1 MHIVPIFNSSG
12 NVASEIEIDD
22 ELEYVSGRVYKGKN
36 HYYKG
41 VGISY
46 KFHHLPADKITSEYL
61 FHRDCNIFYLGMQ
74 VSKYVFESKTGIF
87 QERYQPFFPDF
98 IGTCSGKEGTIVLN
112 SETFKLSSVQ
122 VHDIVQYDK
131 ENDQAY
137 YILDYK
143 CERKRYLKDNGNPQ
157 KLFQLLKHMI
167 ENDWN
172 FLWDK
177 NSVGDITPSG
187 EVSDVADLFVSDTLE
202 HKFGTIYSLLYSMGK
217 TSFKKYQELI
227 LFCNLIHLDE
237 TDYVFNAIKLLEKFG
252 VSTNIIT
259 PFENNVANYQHAV
272 LNFLITGKNCAYCS
286 CDLYKSNGEAVRD
299 VYIRN
304 TTKLFSISPSSNG

>member
-1 MHIVPIFNSSG
+1 MHIVPIFNSNG
-12 NVASEIEIDD
+12 NIVSEIEINDN
-22 ELEYVSGRVYKGKN
+22 LEFVNGRVYKGKD

-46 KFHHLPADKITSEYL
+46 KSHHLHTDKISSEYYV
-61 FHRDCNIFYLGMQ
+61 HRDSNVFYLGML
-74 VSKYVFESKTGIF
+74 VTKYVFENKTGIF
-87 QERYQPFFPDF
+87 QERHQPFFPDF

-122 VHDIVQYDK
+122 VHDVVQYDK

-137 YILDYK
+137 YIVDYK
-143 CERKRYLKDNGNPQ
+143 CKRKRYLEDNGDPQ
-157 KLFQLLKHMI
+157 KMFQLLKHMI

-187 EVSDVADLFVSDTLE
+187 EVSDVADLFVSDTIE

-217 TSFKKYQELI
+217 ASLEKYKEFI
-227 LFCNLIHLDE
+227 TFCGLVHLNE
-237 TDYVFNAIKLLEKFG
+237 KYYVFNAIQLLERFG
-252 VSTNIIT
+252 VNTSIIT
-259 PFENNVANYQHAV
+259 PFNSDISNYQHAV

-286 CDLYKSNGEAVRD
+286 CDLYKSNGDAVRD
-299 VYIRN
+299 EYIKN
-304 TTKLFSISPSSNG
+304 TTKLFNG